1 MVRKIEFRA
10 ADGTLVELECDERFL
25 ALVRDKIGLLEGE
38 EITEEHLRHIFTEA
52 IKGAAEA

>member
-1 MVRKIEFRA
+1 VVRKIEFRA

>member
-10 ADGTLVELECDERFL
+10 ADGTQVELECDERFL
-25 ALVRDKIGLLEGE
+25 ALVREKIGLLEGE